1 MTRLALSLMLCL
13 IAGCGP
19 DQSAHP
25 VGAATG
31 RWLTASGNLEVEIA
45 SCGEALCG
53 TVARV
58 ILDKGMSPDDGQKP
72 SAEAR
77 PLLGLQIRQ
86 NFTRA
91 GDGEWTGTIY
101 NRDNGKTYDCIMTV
115 ASPDQLKIRPYVVL
129 SLFGKTQIWTRL
141 PDQAKRS

>member
-1 MTRLALSLMLCL
+1 L
-13 IAGCGP
+13 I
-19 DQSAHP
+19 
-25 VGAATG
+25 AATG
-31 RWLTASGNLEVEIA
+31 RWLTASGNLEAEIA

-53 TVARV
+53 TVVRV
-58 ILDKGMSPDDGQKP
+58 IWDNGMSPDDGQKP

-77 PLLGLQIRQ
+77 PLLGLQILQ

-101 NRDNGKTYDCIMTV
+101 NRDDGKTFDGIMTV
-115 ASPDQLKIRPYVVL
+115 ASPDQLKIHAYVVL
-129 SLFGKTQIWTRL
+129 SLFGKTQISRRL